1 MNWHVYVQGP
11 VIEAAVRLDFNPQ
24 AFEHENDR
32 VPDLGPGDG
41 LVLEFPTNDR
51 AKGTVMSATS
61 KEAVIEV
68 GVVRWSIRCA
78 SQAENLVHAARGA
91 PTVSWIVGAKVP

>member
-11 VIEAAVRLDFNPQ
+11 VIEPAVRLDFSPQ
-24 AFEHENDR
+24 AFADENDP
-32 VPDLGPGDG
+32 VPGLGPGDG

-61 KEAVIEV
+61 DEALIEI

-78 SQAENLVHAARGA
+78 SPAENLIHAARGA
-91 PTVSWIVGAKVP
+91 PTVSWIVGAKMP